1 MSSKKIIWLYPKL
14 EKWMGGT
21 RYVFECC
28 KLLNKQFDLTV
39 VCQKGDK
46 LVLDKFD
53 EEKIKYV
60 NLQSL
65 SFSDLKFWP
74 FYKSTLSKDK
84 KKLDRIVTQDAIMIS
99 GMYPMNLLAAQYP
112 NRHLQIIY
120 EPFAF
125 FYDDHFL
132 KSFGLP
138 TYFFFKIVKQV
149 YSRADIKATQKSDVA
164 LALSE
169 FEARQIRRVY
179 NISSQVIYEG
189 VDISF
194 FYPRN
199 TAGYE
204 AKYRGC
210 FPIMHSTGFDSFK
223 GTDLLINSLVKLK
236 SAIPNFKLFITY
248 TRENTEKLNSYKK
261 YIRTN
266 NLEDNVEFLGLLPYE
281 QLPILYSYVKF
292 YVEVGK
298 NRSMSLSNKQALACG
313 TPVIRGND
321 SSEEIVDGYNGLLVD
336 PDSVDDLVKAIAI
349 YYTDPD
355 RYDKIKSNCIK
366 SITEKFTWEAV
377 TNKIVKNF

>member
-1 MSSKKIIWLYPKL
+1 MSNKKVIWLYPKL

-65 SFSDLKFWP
+65 SFSDLKFWL
-74 FYKSTLSKDK
+74 FYKSTLSSDK
-84 KKLDRIVTQDAIMIS
+84 RKLDNIITDDAIIIS
-99 GMYPMNLLAAQYP
+99 GMYPMNLLASQYP

-138 TYFFFKIVKQV
+138 TYFFFKTIKRF

-164 LALSE
+164 LVLSE
-169 FEARQIRRVY
+169 FEAKQIRNVY
-179 NISSQVIYEG
+179 KIDSKVIYEG
-189 VDISF
+189 VDVSF

-199 TAGYE
+199 TAEYEMKYKGY
-204 AKYRGC
+204 

-223 GTDLLINSLVKLK
+223 GTDLLISSLVKLK
-236 SAIPNFKLFITY
+236 SVIPNFKLLITY
-248 TRENTEKLNSYKK
+248 TRENTDKLHSYKEH
-261 YIRTN
+261 IRIN
-266 NLEDNVEFLGLLPYE
+266 DLEDNVEFIGLLPYE
-281 QLPILYSYVKF
+281 QLPVIYSFVKF

-298 NRSMSLSNKQALACG
+298 NRSMSLSNKEALACG
-313 TPVIRGND
+313 TPVIRAND
-321 SSEEIVDGYNGLLVD
+321 SSEEVMDGYNGLLVD
-336 PDSVDDLVKAIAI
+336 PDSVDELVEAINS
-349 YYTDPD
+349 YYSNPEK
-355 RYDKIKSNCIK
+355 YNNIKSNCIK

-377 TNKIVKNF
+377 TNKIVKHF